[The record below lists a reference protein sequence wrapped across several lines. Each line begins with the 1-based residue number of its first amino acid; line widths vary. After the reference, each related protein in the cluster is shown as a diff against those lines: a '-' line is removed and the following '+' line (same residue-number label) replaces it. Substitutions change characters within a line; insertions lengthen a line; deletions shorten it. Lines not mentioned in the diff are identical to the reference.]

1 MNSLKNKKNFN
12 INEIIE
18 ILPHRYPFILIDKI
32 QINEPG
38 ISLTAMKNTTINE
51 PYFQGHFPGQPIMP
65 GVLSL
70 EMMAQA
76 GSFLM
81 LNQVDDPLTKNMFFT
96 TVEKA
101 KFKKPIIPGDQLTVN
116 VDLIKKEILALKEQG
131 ATIIFSTHR
140 MESVEELCDHIA
152 LINQGKCILQGS
164 VDEVKSAYRSHTYQ
178 LQFEG
183 ELKAVNNFEIISQK
197 ENSAVFKALKGK
209 ESNHLLQQL
218 LPQVKVIS
226 FQEQLPSINDIFIQK
241 VSE

>member
-1 MNSLKNKKNFN
+1 MNSLKNKKKFN

-32 QINEPG
+32 QINKPG
-38 ISLTAMKNTTINE
+38 ISLTAIKNTTINE
-51 PYFQGHFPGQPIMP
+51 PFFQGHFPGQPIMP

-116 VDLIKKEILALKEQG
+116 VDLIKKKLNLCKFHGRCNIDGALAVEG
-131 ATIIFSTHR
+131 IFTANIVDR
-140 MESVEELCDHIA
+140 V
-152 LINQGKCILQGS
+152 GS
-164 VDEVKSAYRSHTYQ
+164 
-178 LQFEG
+178 
-183 ELKAVNNFEIISQK
+183 
-197 ENSAVFKALKGK
+197 
-209 ESNHLLQQL
+209 
-218 LPQVKVIS
+218 
-226 FQEQLPSINDIFIQK
+226 
-241 VSE
+241 